1 MKVEKRIVL
10 TEQEKNML
18 VHLRDGFEYLLT
30 DEDDFNGREEVD
42 ALYEALYSFC
52 EEYL

>member
-18 VHLRDGFEYLLT
+18 VHLRDEFEYLLT
-30 DEDDFNGREEVD
+30 DEDDFNGRTETDGLYV
-42 ALYEALYSFC
+42 ALCNFC
-52 EEYL
+52 DECF